1 MKDEIGLGTPPSS
14 QTSGPSPTGFAI
26 ACIQP
31 IMSKEIS
38 ENSSRG
44 RTRSREIIRSFRAP
58 WKGQLLLAC
67 RKCQKKLKHSGK
79 KNELSKLNKALKKR
93 AKHYEDAPTL
103 HVIEVSCLNLC
114 PKGGITVCT
123 QRQLGQGECSVVR
136 SATDLDALYQQHQA
150 QHSITFKARPASEVS
165 L

>member
-1 MKDEIGLGTPPSS
+1 MNDEVGTGTP
-14 QTSGPSPTGFAI
+14 TGSGPSASGIAL

-31 IMSKEIS
+31 LMSNEIVG
-38 ENSSRG
+38 NSSRG
-44 RTRSREIIRSFRAP
+44 RTRSGEMIRSFRAP

-67 RKCQKKLKHSGK
+67 RKCQKKLKHSGR
-79 KNELSKLNKALKKR
+79 KNELSKLKKALKKR
-93 AKHYEDAPTL
+93 AKHDEDAPRL
-103 HVIEVSCLNLC
+103 YVIEVSCLNLC

-123 QRQLGQGECSVVR
+123 QRQLGRGECSVVR
-136 SATDLDALYQQHQA
+136 SATDLDALCKPYQA